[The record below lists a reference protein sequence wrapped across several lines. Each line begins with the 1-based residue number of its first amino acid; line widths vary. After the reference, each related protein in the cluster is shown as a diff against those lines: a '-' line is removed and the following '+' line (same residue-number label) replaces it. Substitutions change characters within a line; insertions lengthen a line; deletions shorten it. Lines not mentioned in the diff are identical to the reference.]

1 MIVMSKRPVLVN
13 NIEANTYGSGSINA
27 TFASDILR
35 LQDLWTGIM
44 WSLLSPLSRVL
55 ITIIYA
61 FSVSPQARILENS
74 IEKPCKI
81 HFGGR
86 KCMKRKHFRHCWHE
100 VGVLALSVFPIIF
113 VTVPQGSS
121 SALAASYSMAA
132 AETIDIFQNGVSCQR
147 MLWQC
152 DRQHYWFLNYLPLAR
167 SQSFRRHLGCP

>member
-1 MIVMSKRPVLVN
+1 METHPVGS
-13 NIEANTYGSGSINA
+13 IDSIDEANTYGSGSINA

-61 FSVSPQARILENS
+61 FSVSPQ
-74 IEKPCKI
+74 
-81 HFGGR
+81 
-86 KCMKRKHFRHCWHE
+86 

-152 DRQHYWFLNYLPLAR
+152 DRQHYWFLNYLPLALECF
-167 SQSFRRHLGCP
+167 QTPIRRPIRRP